1 MMMLLLFFAMAQQ
14 PIPDPY
20 YLDLAYQDQTLDEL
34 RKVVAAALFN
44 ADKAIINAIPNS
56 YEGWGSFSQ
65 KMDSLPSKFADAMDN
80 SKATN
85 SISKTIDDWGE
96 KNWPKIPGVQGIE
109 QPANV
114 AGLSE
119 VQDNTKYRYW
129 GPGAEKTLVFRP
141 GMNRTP
147 LLFQLTL
154 NRFKVVTCN

>member
-119 VQDNTKYRYW
+119 VQDNTKYTADSS
-129 GPGAEKTLVFRP
+129 GQTAES
-141 GMNRTP
+141 
-147 LLFQLTL
+147 
-154 NRFKVVTCN
+154 